1 VSPRRYDMTART
13 DAVSRTRQRIVEATV
28 KLHGQK
34 GIFGTSW
41 KDIALEAE
49 VAVGT
54 VYKHFPTL
62 DELVPACGE
71 LLMQRL
77 QPPAPEDA
85 AQIIGDAT
93 SPRERLRRIVSALFA
108 FYERGGD
115 HLENDI
121 RERAL
126 PAVRAWEQYQ
136 RDMIAHF
143 LRVALG
149 RDEVSDDRL
158 RLAAAV
164 VDFRSYSAMRAHG
177 LALDTATEHVAALI
191 GGWLERVPSDRS
203 AE

>member
-1 VSPRRYDMTART
+1 
-13 DAVSRTRQRIVEATV
+13 
-28 KLHGQK
+28 
-34 GIFGTSW
+34 
-41 KDIALEAE
+41 
-49 VAVGT
+49 
-54 VYKHFPTL
+54 
-62 DELVPACGE
+62 
-71 LLMQRL
+71 MQRL
-77 QPPAPEDA
+77 EPPAPEDA

-93 SPRERLRRIVSALFA
+93 SPRERLRRVVSALFA

-136 RDMIAHF
+136 RDMIAHL
-143 LRVALG
+143 LRVALR

-164 VDFRSYSAMRAHG
+164 LDFRSYSAMRAHG

-191 GGWLERVPSDRS
+191 GGWLERVPSDRT